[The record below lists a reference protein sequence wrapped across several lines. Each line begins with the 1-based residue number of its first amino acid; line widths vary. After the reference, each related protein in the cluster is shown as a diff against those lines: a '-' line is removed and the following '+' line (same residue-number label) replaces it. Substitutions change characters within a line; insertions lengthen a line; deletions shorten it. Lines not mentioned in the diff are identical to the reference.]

1 MELEPDVGTL
11 EGIGGKQWSMDVT
24 KSHSINVETFKNTKI
39 LLKIFC
45 CILLSGTLQDAHQ
58 VDARILSRSHS

>member
-24 KSHSINVETFKNTKI
+24 KKSFYKCRNFQKYKNIVKD
-39 LLKIFC
+39 LLLCPPLRHI
-45 CILLSGTLQDAHQ
+45 
-58 VDARILSRSHS
+58 ARCTPS